1 MIIIVKHF
9 RLGSC
14 NMVPAKRAGAL
25 EASKA
30 GTTEKIQQFL
40 FVSDSELSSLSEVSS
55 SGESSYEPHVPKMS
69 IFCHFRI
76 QKLRRKFAKFCFLL
90 PILTLLHIKIGKKT
104 SLIYFRLYYVRIYCS
119 FALNVIIQ

>member
-14 NMVPAKRAGAL
+14 NMVPAKKAGAL

-30 GTTEKIQQFL
+30 GTTEKIQELL
-40 FVSDSELSSLSEVSS
+40 FDSDSEFSSLSEVSS
-55 SGESSYEPHVPKMS
+55 SGESSYEPHEPKMS

-76 QKLRRKFAKFCFLL
+76 QKLRKFAKFCFLL
-90 PILTLLHIKIGKKT
+90 PILTFLHLEIGKKT
-104 SLIYFRLYYVRIYCS
+104 SLIYFRLYYVHIYCS

>member
-14 NMVPAKRAGAL
+14 NMVPAKKAGAL

-30 GTTEKIQQFL
+30 GTTEKIQELL
-40 FVSDSELSSLSEVSS
+40 FDSDSEFSSLSEVSS
-55 SGESSYEPHVPKMS
+55 SGESSYETHEPKMT

-76 QKLRRKFAKFCFLL
+76 QKLRKFAKFCFSL
-90 PILTLLHIKIGKKT
+90 PILTLLHLEISKK
-104 SLIYFRLYYVRIYCS
+104 SHLGYILGFIMFIFIVVL
-119 FALNVIIQ
+119 L